1 MKIVKEEKGRLMVI
15 DAEEKQLFAG
25 IAARIMKSLADGDKY
40 PKEISRELRVHE
52 QKVYYHIKQLE
63 KKGFIR
69 VARREERGGALA
81 KIYELSSPAFFT
93 RFSEFTESRRIP
105 RSTKMEPFIEN
116 GRLNAKII
124 VGSTEPH
131 GPEKARSRDVSFVVD
146 LGLFFGTLLTRFDSS
161 AVIEDK
167 NVHKHDLT
175 GNLIIIGGPVTNK
188 VAKLVNEKLPVKFDT
203 ARNIFS
209 KKTRKHYKHD
219 DCGFIV
225 RTENP
230 FDPSHKIMVIAGK
243 RFSGTRAAVL
253 TFLKHFEEIEKRG
266 SVIVEGIDSDGD
278 GEIDDVKILE

>member
-1 MKIVKEEKGRLMVI
+1 MQIVKEEKGKTLVI
-15 DAEEKQLFAG
+15 EAAEKQIFSG
-25 IAARIMKSLADGDKY
+25 IAAKILKVLAEEDRY
-40 PKEISRELRVHE
+40 PKEIARELRIHD
-52 QKVYYHIKQLE
+52 QKIYYHVKQLE

-69 VARREERGGALA
+69 VARREERGGAMA

-93 RFSEFTESRRIP
+93 RFGEFRETKRVP
-105 RSTKMEPFIEN
+105 RASSLDPFIKN

-146 LGLFFGTLLTRFDSS
+146 LGLFFGTLLTHVDSS
-161 AVIEDK
+161 VVEDK
-167 NVHKHDLT
+167 DMHKHDLT
-175 GNLIIIGGPVTNK
+175 GNLIIVGGPVTNK
-188 VAKLVNEKLPVKFDT
+188 ITKMVNDKLPVKFDT

-209 KKTRKHYKHD
+209 KKTRKHYKRD

-230 FDPSHKIMVIAGK
+230 FDTSHKIMVIAGK
-243 RFSGTRAAVL
+243 RFSGTRAAVI
-253 TFLKHFEEIEKRG
+253 TFLKHFSEIEKRS
-266 SVIVEGIDSDGD
+266 SVIVEGVDNDGD